1 MFGKIGSRLRRG
13 VQRFAAC
20 ERRLSSVHSLPE
32 GTMPAD
38 GASGSALTESTCRS
52 RAESTSSCVR
62 AVAVNEHNHVRGHT
76 GAVLVML
83 AH

>member
-32 GTMPAD
+32 GMVCPLTAHQ
-38 GASGSALTESTCRS
+38 ALR
-52 RAESTSSCVR
+52 
-62 AVAVNEHNHVRGHT
+62 
-76 GAVLVML
+76 
-83 AH
+83 